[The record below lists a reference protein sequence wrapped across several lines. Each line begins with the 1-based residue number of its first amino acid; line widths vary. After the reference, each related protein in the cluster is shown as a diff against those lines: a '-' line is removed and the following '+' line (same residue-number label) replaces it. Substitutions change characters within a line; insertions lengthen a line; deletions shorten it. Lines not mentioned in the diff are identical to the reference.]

1 MADICM
7 FSANY
12 LPNVGGVER
21 FSYYVCRELIAAGHN
36 VTLVTN
42 NLFDLPTKET
52 ADGLTIYRF
61 DCKPYLSGRFPVAI
75 KNDNFKMIDNE
86 LKKAHFDLIF
96 INARFYLHSIYAARM
111 AKKKGVPCLTVE
123 HGTSHL
129 SVNNKLLDFCG
140 GIVEH
145 FITAIL
151 KRYCKDYYAVS
162 ETAGKWSGHFGIKS
176 KGVLYNTV
184 DANEIEQ
191 ILKGECR
198 SFRKEYSI
206 PDTQKIIT
214 FTGRLLKEKGLY
226 ELLQAKSNL
235 QHSDCRLIIAGVG
248 PLQKEIEALDRDD
261 VIYVGKL
268 SFNDII
274 ALLKESDVYC
284 LPSYSEGMSTSVLE
298 AVAAKCFVITT
309 ANGGAKELITS
320 DELGIILKDSD
331 PDDLAAALDRALA
344 DDGYRADAAQK
355 SYDRLKSDFTFK
367 ATAER
372 IIEIINNKA
381 SV

>member
-42 NLFDLPTKET
+42 NMFSLPAKEEI
-52 ADGLTIYRF
+52 DGLKIYRF
-61 DCKPYLSGRFPVAI
+61 DCKPYLGGRFPVAV
-75 KNDNFKMIDNE
+75 KNDTYKMIDGE
-86 LKKAHFDLIF
+86 LKSSKFDLIF
-96 INARFYLHSIYAARM
+96 INARFYTHSIYAARL
-111 AKKKGVPCLTVE
+111 AKKMDVPCLTVE

-151 KRYCKDYYAVS
+151 KHYCKDYYGVS
-162 ETAGKWSGHFGIKS
+162 QSACDWSAHFGIKS
-176 KGVLYNTV
+176 KGVFYNSV
-184 DANEIEQ
+184 DIDEIEEL
-191 ILKGECR
+191 LKGECR
-198 SFRKEYSI
+198 SFKKEYGI
-206 PDTQKIIT
+206 KENEKVIT

-226 ELLQAKSNL
+226 ELLEAKSNL
-235 QHSDCRLIIAGVG
+235 QNKDCKLIIAGVG
-248 PLQKEIEALDRDD
+248 PLQKEIEALCRDD

-268 SFNDII
+268 EFKDVI
-274 ALLKESDVYC
+274 ALLKESDIYC

-298 AVAAKCFVITT
+298 AIAAKCFVITT
-309 ANGGAKELITS
+309 QNGGAKELITS
-320 DELGIILKDSD
+320 DELGFILKNSN
-331 PDDLAAALDRALA
+331 PVDLARALDKAL
-344 DDGYRADAAQK
+344 DDDNYRLLAAQK
-355 SYDRLKSDFTFK
+355 SYQKLKDEFTFK
-367 ATAER
+367 ATAEK
-372 IIEIINNKA
+372 IIDVLGG
-381 SV
+381 SL

>member
-21 FSYYVCRELIAAGHN
+21 FSFYVCRELIAAGHN

-42 NLFDLPTKET
+42 NLFDLPAKET
-52 ADGLTIYRF
+52 VDGLKIYRF
-61 DCKPYLSGRFPVAI
+61 DCKPYLGGRFPVAK
-75 KNDNFKMIDNE
+75 KNGNFKMIDQE
-86 LKKAHFDLIF
+86 LRAAHFDLIF
-96 INARFYLHSIYAARM
+96 INARFYMHSIYAARL

-129 SVNNKLLDFCG
+129 SVDNRLLDFCG
-140 GIVEH
+140 GILEH
-145 FITAIL
+145 FITFIL
-151 KRYCKDYYAVS
+151 KRYCKDYYGVS
-162 ETAGKWSGHFGIKS
+162 ESACNWSAHFGIKS

-184 DANEIEQ
+184 DVDEIEK
-191 ILKGECR
+191 ILKSECR
-198 SFRKEYSI
+198 SFRKEYNI
-206 PDTQKIIT
+206 DKNEKIIA

-226 ELLQAKSNL
+226 ELLEAKSNL
-235 QHSDCRLIIAGVG
+235 KDKSCRLIIAGIG
-248 PLQKEIEALDRDD
+248 PLQKEIDSLDRDD

-268 SFNDII
+268 EFKDVI

-320 DELGIILKDSD
+320 SDLGIILKNSN
-331 PDDLAAALDRALA
+331 PADLAAALDKALA
-344 DDGYRADAAQK
+344 DDDYRQSAAQK
-355 SYDRLKSDFTFK
+355 SYEKLKTEFTFK
-367 ATAER
+367 ATAEK
-372 IIEIINNKA
+372 IISIIKQQ
-381 SV
+381 SL

>member
-21 FSYYVCRELIAAGHN
+21 FSFYVCRELIAAGHN

-42 NLFDLPTKET
+42 NLFDLPAKET
-52 ADGLTIYRF
+52 ADGLKIYRF
-61 DCKPYLSGRFPVAI
+61 DCKPYLGGRFPVAK
-75 KNDNFKMIDNE
+75 KNGNFKMIDQE
-86 LKKAHFDLIF
+86 LRAAHFDLIF
-96 INARFYLHSIYAARM
+96 INARFYTHSIYAARL

-129 SVNNKLLDFCG
+129 SVDNKLLDFCG
-140 GIVEH
+140 GILEH
-145 FITAIL
+145 FITFIL
-151 KRYCKDYYAVS
+151 KRYCKDYYGVS
-162 ETAGKWSGHFGIKS
+162 ESACNWSAHFGIKS

-184 DANEIEQ
+184 DVDEIEE
-191 ILKGECR
+191 ILKSECR
-198 SFRKEYSI
+198 SFRKEYNI
-206 PDTQKIIT
+206 DKNEKIIT

-226 ELLQAKSNL
+226 ELLEAKSNL
-235 QHSDCRLIIAGVG
+235 KDKNCRLIIAGIG
-248 PLQKEIEALDRDD
+248 PLQKEIESLGRDD

-268 SFNDII
+268 EFKDVI

-320 DELGIILKDSD
+320 SDLGIILKDSN
-331 PDDLAAALDRALA
+331 PADLAAALDKALA
-344 DDGYRADAAQK
+344 DDDYRQSAAQK
-355 SYDRLKSDFTFK
+355 SYEKLKTEFTFK
-367 ATAER
+367 ATAEK
-372 IIEIINNKA
+372 IISLMGGQK
-381 SV
+381 